1 MCAGACYYFSPS
13 KPHSGTL
20 WRVIAVDNYDVLL
33 SILQCR
39 PSSNVLMSINR
50 EGDNGN
56 NHINIIIIIKLLSHV
71 HTMTTPPL
79 CCLRVFHLT
88 SEDLNLSFE
97 CWAGSWVSWGA
108 LANILLFLSFFL
120 ISGERENE
128 ERLFCHY
135 INFLFDSW
143 TRRYQ
148 CPTSATFPGTQLE
161 QKSSSHGKQL
171 WRLWPVLARA
181 APSWTQHRL

>member
-1 MCAGACYYFSPS
+1 
-13 KPHSGTL
+13 
-20 WRVIAVDNYDVLL
+20 
-33 SILQCR
+33 
-39 PSSNVLMSINR
+39 
-50 EGDNGN
+50 
-56 NHINIIIIIKLLSHV
+56 
-71 HTMTTPPL
+71 MTTPPL
-79 CCLRVFHLT
+79 WERVFNLT
-88 SEDLNLSFE
+88 SEDLNLGLE

-135 INFLFDSW
+135 INFLFDSR
-143 TRRYQ
+143 TRRYH
-148 CPTSATFPGTQLE
+148 CPTSVTVPGTQLE

-181 APSWTQHRL
+181 APSWTQHRLEFVNFETTTCLQWPSQRHWGALLRIFTPSASEGFEWF

>member
-1 MCAGACYYFSPS
+1 
-13 KPHSGTL
+13 
-20 WRVIAVDNYDVLL
+20 
-33 SILQCR
+33 
-39 PSSNVLMSINR
+39 
-50 EGDNGN
+50 
-56 NHINIIIIIKLLSHV
+56 
-71 HTMTTPPL
+71 MTTAPL
-79 CCLRVFHLT
+79 WERVFNLT
-88 SEDLNLSFE
+88 SEDLNLGFE

-128 ERLFCHY
+128 DCLFCHY
-135 INFLFDSW
+135 INFLFDSR

-148 CPTSATFPGTQLE
+148 CPTSATLPGTQLE

-181 APSWTQHRL
+181 APSWTQYRLEFVNFETTTCLQWPSLRHWGALLRIFTPAASEGFEWF